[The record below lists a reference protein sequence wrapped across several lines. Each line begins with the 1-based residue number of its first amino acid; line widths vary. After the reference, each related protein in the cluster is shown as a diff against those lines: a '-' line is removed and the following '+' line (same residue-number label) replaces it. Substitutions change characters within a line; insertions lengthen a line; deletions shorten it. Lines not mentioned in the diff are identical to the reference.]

1 MALQKYD
8 TTLSWEAKGTASVPA
23 LKRRGCKEKARLS
36 FVSWH
41 TELFEM
47 EPLFAFTEGSV
58 ALRGCAFPY
67 SWEGKWELP
76 VGVAEFVDCKGK
88 VKARPGFWLWD
99 LLQGSSSWMF

>member
-1 MALQKYD
+1 MDLWDSRNSTPHSAEKQRAQLSACSEEERLQG
-8 TTLSWEAKGTASVPA
+8 KG
-23 LKRRGCKEKARLS
+23 KS

-47 EPLFAFTEGSV
+47 DPLFAFTKDSV

-88 VKARPGFWLWD
+88 VKARSGFWL
-99 LLQGSSSWMF
+99 